1 MPAIAVKNLSKRYG
15 SLQAV
20 DNISFEIERGE
31 IFGFLGPNGAGK
43 TTTLEIMEG
52 LRKGDE
58 GTILIDG
65 KQLSRDY
72 QEIKEIIG
80 VQLQSTSIYNKIKV
94 WEALKL
100 FGSYYRHSLSLEHM
114 LDLLS
119 LQEKRNSYV
128 ERLSGGQQQRLSLGL
143 ALINDPRIIFLDEPS
158 AGIDPQARHN
168 LWAIIRQMK
177 EENRT
182 VVLTTHY
189 MEEAQELCDRV
200 AIMDK
205 GRIIDMDAPQT
216 LIRKQNLKS
225 SIQFLVSDHLDISS
239 LKNLEGVCDLKI
251 VNKNATLFSDHPVK
265 TLSSLM
271 DLSRKKSFRVD
282 QIVLKEPNLEDLFLE
297 LTGRGL
303 RE

>member
-1 MPAIAVKNLSKRYG
+1 MPAITVKNLSKRYG
-15 SLQAV
+15 SLQAIDDV
-20 DNISFEIERGE
+20 SFEIDEGE

-52 LRKGDE
+52 LRKGDK

-65 KQLSRDY
+65 KHLSNEY

-100 FGSYYRHSLSLEHM
+100 FGSYYRHSLSVDYM

-128 ERLSGGQQQRLSLGL
+128 ERLSGGQQQRLSLGI
-143 ALINDPRIIFLDEPS
+143 ALINDPKIVFLDEPS
-158 AGIDPQARHN
+158 AGIDPQARRN
-168 LWAIIRQMK
+168 LWAIIHQMK

-205 GRIIDMDAPQT
+205 GRIIVIDEPQS
-216 LIRKQNLKS
+216 LIRKQNLQS
-225 SIQFLVSDHLDISS
+225 SIHFPIVDNLDVSL
-239 LKNLEGVCDLKI
+239 LKSLEGVCDLKV
-251 VNKNATLFSDHPVK
+251 VNKNATLFSNNPVK
-265 TLSSLM
+265 TLGSLM
-271 DLSRKKSFRVD
+271 DLSKSSSFRVD
-282 QIVLKEPNLEDLFLE
+282 HIVVKEPNLEDLFLE
-297 LTGRGL
+297 LTGRDL

>member
-1 MPAIAVKNLSKRYG
+1 MPAIVVKNLSKRYG
-15 SLQAV
+15 SLQAI
-20 DNISFEIERGE
+20 DNISFEIEEGE

-65 KQLSRDY
+65 KHLSKEY

-94 WEALKL
+94 YEALKL
-100 FGSYYRHSLSLEHM
+100 FGSYYRHSLGVEYM

-119 LQEKRNSYV
+119 LEEKRNSYV
-128 ERLSGGQQQRLSLGL
+128 EHLSGGQQQRLSLGI

-168 LWAIIRQMK
+168 LWAIIHKMK

-205 GRIIDMDAPQT
+205 GRIIAIDTPKS

-225 SIQFLVSDHLDISS
+225 SIQFPVKDNLPISD
-239 LKNLEGVCDLKI
+239 LKNLEGVCDVK
-251 VNKNATLFSDHPVK
+251 VVDKNAALFSNNPVK
-265 TLSSLM
+265 TLASLM
-271 DLSRKKSFRVD
+271 DLAERNAFRVD
-282 QIVLKEPNLEDLFLE
+282 QIVIKEPNLEDLFLE
-297 LTGRGL
+297 LTGRDL